1 MLRELLALG
10 RALGGDGLE
19 AYVQSASGSLYL
31 LDLYPKERRARLV
44 PYELDPEKCRRFLW
58 VGDPPASNAPRDRA
72 TTRRLAYLL
81 GQVPTRLA
89 EDPALKALLQGFLW
103 DPGRP
108 GGKARFLLD
117 LRGYAL
123 EGAEEAQ
130 VGPFLVK
137 GGRLELAAPWDQEE
151 KEPKN
156 AGELAEA
163 MAEVLQRAWG
173 VDSPQKGKEV
183 LFSLALEGKPLAD
196 FPEYRD
202 YLKRLLEGKK
212 RFSGSGSGLCHGCGK
227 TGVPVVGRFADF
239 RLKFYITDKKSF
251 APGVWEGAFPRAY
264 ALCGDCFRDLQL
276 GERFV
281 LENLSLRF
289 LETQALVLPVGEAEP
304 GRLSKLVERV
314 LAQVR
319 GLERLAA
326 WKAFLERAERWEEGY
341 LGFSLLF
348 FRKSQAATKAEEVV
362 LEVPPSRVEA
372 LFAAM
377 EGARGEGFP
386 VEGVGDWLYLLPL
399 DRSGREVRVG
409 PALKAASH
417 LFLGVPFHP
426 GDWLPLFLQAAERAF
441 REDATLFAATRYR
454 GPGGTLDLVALGAG
468 WIRVLRGLG
477 LWGGSMEAKEME
489 SAFPLEEE
497 AVFRAYGFGPLEAGL
512 YLLGRAMEVVGQAQ
526 ARLYEYQ
533 KEPLLEAVGWQGMSL
548 VRVRHLAA
556 EVMAKATYYL
566 DGEDRTRVLDL
577 LGRATDLLERGR
589 GGLSD
594 REVPYYILMGYA
606 QARSERLRARKKEVA
621 HG

>member
-173 VDSPQKGKEV
+173 VHSPQKGKEV

-526 ARLYEYQ
+526 ARLYEY
-533 KEPLLEAVGWQGMSL
+533 
-548 VRVRHLAA
+548 
-556 EVMAKATYYL
+556 
-566 DGEDRTRVLDL
+566 
-577 LGRATDLLERGR
+577 
-589 GGLSD
+589 
-594 REVPYYILMGYA
+594 
-606 QARSERLRARKKEVA
+606 
-621 HG
+621 